1 MTAFLD
7 SVLTG
12 LALGAVYA
20 LVALGFVVIFKAS
33 GVLNFAHGSLLLFGG
48 YLIAVLHDD
57 LGFAGALAV
66 SVLATAALAGALDRL
81 LLQRGDPDPQAAH
94 VQTIVTI
101 GVDIVLLTDLSRRIG
116 GDLLTL
122 GDPWGD
128 SVTRLGPVTVADSRL
143 AAIAVSAL
151 AIAAVFTLF
160 RRTSWGL
167 ALRAAGRRPGRRA
180 ARTAAGRPPG
190 RGRPAAVR
198 AALLPGRLLA
208 AHRPVLDGRGDRR
221 RRPRPAHR
229 HRGPALAGP
238 RLLPRGGRLRLH
250 LAGGRTGPRPADPDR
265 RPPRRPP
272 RRGGDPAP
280 GGPRAACCADAP
292 GGPSRPCATARRPRR

>member
-7 SVLTG
+7 SILTG

-48 YLIAVLHDD
+48 YLVAVLHDD

-66 SVLATAALAGALDRL
+66 AVLATAALAGALDRL
-81 LLQRGDPDPQAAH
+81 LLQRGDPDPKAAH

-128 SVTRLGPVTVADSRL
+128 SVTRLGSVTVADSRL
-143 AAIAVSAL
+143 AAIAVSAI
-151 AIAAVFTLF
+151 AIGAVFALF
-160 RRTSWGL
+160 RFTSWGL
-167 ALRAAGRRPGRRA
+167 SLRAAAEDTEAAALMGIRLSRVRMLAWCLAGALAALAAVFLAAFPAPGLERA
-180 ARTAAGRPPG
+180 TGQIALKAFPAAILGGLTSPPG
-190 RGRPAAVR
+190 
-198 AALLPGRLLA
+198 
-208 AHRPVLDGRGDRR
+208 
-221 RRPRPAHR
+221 
-229 HRGPALAGP
+229 ALAGS
-238 RLLPRGGRLRLH
+238 LLIGLTEALAAGYQSELH
-250 LAGGRTGPRPADPDR
+250 VLGEGFGDVAPYAVMVAVLLVRPTGLFGAK
-265 RPPRRPP
+265 
-272 RRGGDPAP
+272 G
-280 GGPRAACCADAP
+280 AA
-292 GGPSRPCATARRPRR
+292 RV